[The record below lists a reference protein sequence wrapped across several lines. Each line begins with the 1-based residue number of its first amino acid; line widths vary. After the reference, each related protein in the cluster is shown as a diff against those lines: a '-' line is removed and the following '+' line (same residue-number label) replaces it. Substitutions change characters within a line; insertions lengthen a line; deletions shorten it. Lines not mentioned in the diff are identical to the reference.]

1 MTLQKVKMLLAI
13 ARDKSAIYIK
23 GEGAFCPVCL
33 FLRLPMK
40 RVACYKSDGSVRYHA
55 CQECGT
61 NFKSVEIKPYLDPVS
76 DIGTLPKTNDKSK
89 KKPHIKNR
97 RS

>member
-13 ARDKSAIYIK
+13 ARDKSAVYIR
-23 GEGAFCPVCL
+23 GEGATCPVCL
-33 FLRLPMK
+33 FLRQPCR
-40 RVACYKSDGSVRYHA
+40 RVPCYKSDGMVRYHA
-55 CQECGT
+55 CPECGT
-61 NFKSVEIKPYLDPVS
+61 NFKSIEERLDPLPLS
-76 DIGTLPKTNDKSK
+76 PIGTLPKANDKTK